1 MSDVKTAP
9 VQPEQPRSMQLC
21 HVILETVNAQEI
33 PISQRSELLDAMLM
47 AYLTVANLV
56 GLTENAAL
64 VMTDEGTRILRHFH
78 HQRHQAAQTALQG
91 APQSAAVA
99 GVDSPTLKAAA
110 DAGEAQASTLDPDA
124 VMDSIRQA
132 ARSKLH

>member
-1 MSDVKTAP
+1 MSDVKTATA
-9 VQPEQPRSMQLC
+9 QPEQPRSMQLC

-33 PISQRSELLDAMLM
+33 PISQRSDLLDGMLM

-78 HQRHQAAQTALQG
+78 HQRHQAGQAAQQG
-91 APQSAAVA
+91 ASAPAVA
-99 GVDSPTLKAAA
+99 GGDSTALKAAA
-110 DAGEAQASTLDPDA
+110 DAGEIQASTVDPDA